1 MKKKPYKR
9 KPGDFEIRILKNN
22 QAVFIAPDQQLLD
35 IAENLKNPN
44 KENPQDDRPA
54 AKD

>member
-22 QAVFIAPDQQLLD
+22 QTVFIAPDQQLMD
-35 IAENLKNPN
+35 IAENLKNPD
-44 KENPQDDRPA
+44 KEKPKDDRA
-54 AKD
+54 AKKD